1 MAFARNEGKLKK
13 QQPNF
18 FKVAIRFRLN
28 HPWPKALIYSL
39 STLMDRV
46 VLNKTGPLF
55 GISVNKNIPFSFLN

>member
-46 VLNKTGPLF
+46 VLNKTDHYLAFPSKKHTF
-55 GISVNKNIPFSFLN
+55 